1 MRTRRQLIEDATD
14 QLKADFR
21 ALMNAPAGRRIAAWL
36 LFDVAGVDRSSFAN
50 NDRLTA
56 YNEGQRF
63 VGLALMRHLKRI
75 APGDYHKMLTELD
88 HQNDVIESAP
98 QTDED

>member
-1 MRTRRQLIEDATD
+1 MRTRKQLIEDATE
-14 QLKADFR
+14 QLRADFR

-63 VGLALMRHLKRI
+63 VGLALMKHLKSLS
-75 APGDYHKMLTELD
+75 PGDYHKMLAEIDL
-88 HQNDVIESAP
+88 QNESIDAAP
-98 QTDED
+98 QSEDD

>member
-1 MRTRRQLIEDATD
+1 MRTRKQLIDDATE

-21 ALMNAPAGRRIAAWL
+21 AMMNAPAGRRIAAWL

-56 YNEGQRF
+56 FNEGQRF
-63 VGLALMRHLKRI
+63 VGLAFARHLKKI
-75 APGDYHKMLTELD
+75 SPGDYQKMLAEMDL
-88 HQNDVIESAP
+88 QNDTIDSAP
-98 QTDED
+98 QSDED